1 MTELKEFLEISQ
13 MFGKINDQDLTALSD
28 AMEVDK
34 FDGGHVFTRQ
44 GESSTALHLLLEGT
58 VQLHKK
64 NSLTGT
70 ENDPINLHIG
80 DVFSQLALGHGISND
95 NTCIALGDVVTAR
108 LEKDTF
114 ATLKKAHPAL
124 EFSFQFILARQL
136 ARELQ
141 AINALSRA

>member
-1 MTELKEFLEISQ
+1 MNELKEFLKISQ

-34 FDGGHVFTRQ
+34 FVNGHVFTRQ
-44 GESSTALHLLLEGT
+44 GESSSALHLLLEGT

-64 NSLTGT
+64 NPLTGT
-70 ENDPINLHIG
+70 DQDPINLHIG
-80 DVFSQLALGHGISND
+80 DIFSQLALGHGIAND
-95 NTCIALGDVVTAR
+95 NTCQALGDVVTAR

-114 ATLKKAHPAL
+114 TSLKKAHPAL
-124 EFSFQFILARQL
+124 DFSFQFILASQL